1 MASVIVFKCHRSK
14 KGSCNRCCKIFESNI
29 YLLPITQ
36 KLFIGIIMLAKRIIP
51 CLDCDLNV
59 PHGRVVKGVEFK
71 QIRYAGE
78 PVALAT
84 KYYEDGADE
93 IVFLDI
99 TASHERRETM
109 ADVIKATTEN
119 VFVPICVGGG
129 IRKPQDYVNMLKAGA
144 DKCSTNTAAIHN
156 PDLINEASKVVGSQA
171 CVIGIDAKRR
181 YVDDPQENDDH
192 VIIETPQGYCWY
204 DCSIYGGREF
214 TGIDAIKW
222 AMECQERGAGEIL
235 LTSMD
240 RDGTK
245 DGYDI
250 PLNRAMS
257 EMLDIPIIASGGGG
271 SPEHIYET
279 LTKGKSDAALAAS
292 IFHFDEY
299 PVPVV
304 KEYLKERG
312 VAVRL

>member
-1 MASVIVFKCHRSK
+1 
-14 KGSCNRCCKIFESNI
+14 
-29 YLLPITQ
+29 
-36 KLFIGIIMLAKRIIP
+36 MLAKRIIP

-71 QIRYAGE
+71 QIRYAGD
-78 PVALAT
+78 PVELAT
-84 KYYEDGADE
+84 RYYEEGADE

-129 IRKPQDYVNMLKAGA
+129 IRKPEDYINMLRAGA

-156 PDLINEASKVVGSQA
+156 PDLINKASKIVGSQA

-181 YVDDPQENDDH
+181 YVSGPEEKPDKI
-192 VIIETPQGYCWY
+192 VIDTEKGYCWF

-214 TGIDAIKW
+214 TGKDAIAW

-245 DGYDI
+245 DGYD
-250 PLNRAMS
+250 LELTQTMS
-257 EMLDIPIIASGGGG
+257 NNLDIPVIASGGVGN
-271 SPEHIYET
+271 PHHIFEAF
-279 LTKGKSDAALAAS
+279 KIGKADAALAAS
-292 IFHFDEY
+292 IFHFNEY
-299 PVPVV
+299 PVSTV
-304 KEYLKERG
+304 KEYLKDKG
-312 VAVRL
+312 ILVRI

>member
-1 MASVIVFKCHRSK
+1 
-14 KGSCNRCCKIFESNI
+14 
-29 YLLPITQ
+29 
-36 KLFIGIIMLAKRIIP
+36 MLAKRIIP

-78 PVALAT
+78 PVDLAT
-84 KYYEDGADE
+84 RYYEDGADE

-99 TASHERRETM
+99 TASHEHRETM
-109 ADVIKATTEN
+109 AHVIEATTEN

-129 IRKPQDYVNMLKAGA
+129 IRKPSDYVNMLKAGA

-156 PDLINEASKVVGSQA
+156 PDLINEASEIVGSQA

-181 YVDDPQENDDH
+181 YVENPRENSDK
-192 VIIETPQGYCWY
+192 IIVETKKGYCWY

-214 TGIDAIKW
+214 TGIDALAW

-250 PLNRAMS
+250 PLTRTMS
-257 EMLDIPIIASGGGG
+257 EMLDIPVIASGGVGN
-271 SPEHIYET
+271 PEHIYEAFQF
-279 LTKGKSDAALAAS
+279 GKADAALAAS
-292 IFHFDEY
+292 IFHFNEY
-299 PVPVV
+299 PVPMV
-304 KEYLKERG
+304 KEYLKQKD
-312 VAVRL
+312 VPVRA

>member
-1 MASVIVFKCHRSK
+1 
-14 KGSCNRCCKIFESNI
+14 
-29 YLLPITQ
+29 
-36 KLFIGIIMLAKRIIP
+36 MLAKRIIP

-59 PHGRVVKGVEFK
+59 PNGRVVKGVEFK

-78 PVALAT
+78 PVELAT

-109 ADVIKATTEN
+109 AEVIKATTEN

-129 IRKPQDYVNMLKAGA
+129 IRKPEDYVNMLRAGA
-144 DKCSTNTAAIHN
+144 DKCSTNTAAIQN

-181 YVDDPQENDDH
+181 YVENPKENSDKI
-192 VIIETPQGYCWY
+192 VIETDKGYCWF

-214 TGIDAIKW
+214 TGIDAISW
-222 AMECQERGAGEIL
+222 AIECQKRGAGEIL

-245 DGYDI
+245 DGYD
-250 PLNRAMS
+250 LELTRAMS
-257 EMLDIPIIASGGGG
+257 KNLDIPVIASGGVGN
-271 SPEHIYET
+271 PDHIYDAF
-279 LTKGKSDAALAAS
+279 KIGKADAALAAS
-292 IFHFDEY
+292 IFHFNEY
-299 PVPVV
+299 PVQVV
-304 KEYLKERG
+304 KEHLKKRG
-312 VAVRL
+312 ILVRF

>member
-1 MASVIVFKCHRSK
+1 
-14 KGSCNRCCKIFESNI
+14 
-29 YLLPITQ
+29 
-36 KLFIGIIMLAKRIIP
+36 MLAKRIIP

-78 PVALAT
+78 PVDLAT
-84 KYYEDGADE
+84 RYYEEGADE
-93 IVFLDI
+93 IIFLDI

-109 ADVIKATTEN
+109 TDVIKATTEN

-129 IRKPQDYVNMLKAGA
+129 IRKPEDYVNMLKAGA

-181 YVDDPQENDDH
+181 YVENPKENEDK
-192 VIIETPQGYCWY
+192 IITETDKGYCWF

-214 TGIDAIKW
+214 TGIDAIAW
-222 AMECQERGAGEIL
+222 AIECEERGAGEIL

-245 DGYDI
+245 DGYDNYLNKAISEAVNI
-250 PLNRAMS
+250 PV
-257 EMLDIPIIASGGGG
+257 IASGGVGN
-271 SPEHIYET
+271 PEHIYDAFAV
-279 LTKGKSDAALAAS
+279 GKADAALAAS
-292 IFHFDEY
+292 IFHFNEY
-299 PVPVV
+299 SVGTV
-304 KEYLKERG
+304 KEYLKEKG
-312 VAVRL
+312 IPVRV

>member
-1 MASVIVFKCHRSK
+1 
-14 KGSCNRCCKIFESNI
+14 
-29 YLLPITQ
+29 
-36 KLFIGIIMLAKRIIP
+36 MLAKRIIP
-51 CLDCDLNV
+51 CLDCDLNL

-71 QIRYAGE
+71 QIRYAGD
-78 PVALAT
+78 PVELAT

-109 ADVIKATTEN
+109 AEVLDATTEN

-129 IRKPQDYVNMLKAGA
+129 IRKPADYVNMLKAGA

-156 PDLINEASKVVGSQA
+156 PDLINEASKIVGSQA

-181 YVDDPQENDDH
+181 YVEDPKETQDK
-192 VIIETPQGYCWY
+192 IIVETEQGYCWY

-214 TGIDAIKW
+214 TGIDALAW
-222 AMECQERGAGEIL
+222 ALECQERGAGEIL

-245 DGYDI
+245 DGYD
-250 PLNRAMS
+250 LQLTKTMS
-257 EMLDIPIIASGGGG
+257 NMLDIPIIASGGVGK
-271 SPEHIYET
+271 PEHIYEAF
-279 LTKGKSDAALAAS
+279 KIGKADAALAAS
-292 IFHFDEY
+292 IFHFNEF
-299 PVPVV
+299 PIPVV
-304 KEYLKERG
+304 KHYLKDNG
-312 VAVRL
+312 VEIRL